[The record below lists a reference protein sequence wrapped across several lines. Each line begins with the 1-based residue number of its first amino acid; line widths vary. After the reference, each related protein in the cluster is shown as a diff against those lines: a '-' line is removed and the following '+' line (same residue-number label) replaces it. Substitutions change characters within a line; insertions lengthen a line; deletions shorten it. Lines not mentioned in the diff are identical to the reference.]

1 MPRKQ
6 TLTNDNI
13 LSDVKNILKHPATL
27 SHAEHKKAN
36 IPLLAFSTV
45 MLIALV
51 VFQKY
56 YKWILILGLIFIV
69 AYLVVDSFRKK
80 NKINNISID
89 DYEIKKESVSHI
101 NEEIYSTDHKI
112 HFSSTIKKIHTAHV
126 YIVYFEN
133 GKSWNIPKDNYM
145 WSGEHPMSDHTIY
158 QSTRACD
165 QFWTVTK
172 KDTGEI
178 VMAYPAEYF
187 EYKIS
192 AI

>member
-69 AYLVVDSFRKK
+69 AYLVVDSFCKK

-112 HFSSTIKKIHTAHV
+112 HFSPTVKKIHTAHV
-126 YIVYFEN
+126 YIMYFEN
-133 GKSWNIPKDNYM
+133 GKSWNIPKDNYT
-145 WSGEHPMSDHTIY
+145 WSKENPLSDHTIY
-158 QSTRACD
+158 RSTRSGD
-165 QFWTVTK
+165 RFWTVTK

-178 VMAYPAEYF
+178 VMAYPSEYF
-187 EYKIS
+187 QYKN
-192 AI
+192 